1 MKKFAA
7 IAAVQLVALAGCS
20 PDSGDTNEAA
30 PAQEQELSDD
40 LPAAAVNLPPAQ
52 AAGDA
57 LAQEQGLSD
66 DLSAAAAN
74 APPAQAAGD
83 AVRGE
88 AEFAVCAVCHG
99 DQGEGLEEYGA
110 PRIGGQEDWYVIT
123 SLHNFRKGLRAK
135 DNCDVADVAG
145 TLERAMA
152 QSPGYADIES
162 ELTGHFDGGLP
173 SGGTCSQPSPDV
185 YGPLMRAIALTLA
198 DDQTVEDLAAYVTTL
213 SPPPAPATIEG
224 DATAGQGGYLTCIAC
239 HGEKGDGQPDV
250 NSPGLAGQHDWYIV
264 RQLQNYISGVR
275 GADPASV
282 FDMQMRPMAMVLPT
296 PKALNDVAAYIN
308 TFSSGK

>member
-1 MKKFAA
+1 MKKFAV
-7 IAAVQLVALAGCS
+7 IAAVLPVSLAVLAYVVLAGCS

-40 LPAAAVNLPPAQ
+40 LPAAAANLPPAQ
-52 AAGDA
+52 AAGDPV
-57 LAQEQGLSD
+57 S
-66 DLSAAAAN
+66 
-74 APPAQAAGD
+74 
-83 AVRGE
+83 GE

-99 DQGEGLEEYGA
+99 DQGEGFEEYGA

-123 SLHNFRKGLRAK
+123 SLKNFRKGLRAR

-152 QSPGYADIES
+152 QSPDYADIKS
-162 ELTGHFDGGLP
+162 ELAGHFEGGLP
-173 SGGTCSQPSPDV
+173 SGGACSQPSPDV

-198 DDQTVEDLAAYVTTL
+198 DDQAVKDLAAYVRTL
-213 SPPPAPATIEG
+213 SPPPAPATMEG
-224 DATAGQGGYLTCIAC
+224 DATAGQGGYATCISC
-239 HGEKGDGQPDV
+239 HGERGDGEPKL
-250 NSPGLAGQHDWYIV
+250 NSPGLAGQHDWYTV

-275 GADPASV
+275 GADPANIL
-282 FDMQMRPMAMVLPT
+282 DTQMRSMATVLPT

-308 TFSSGK
+308 TFSSGE